1 LPELG
6 FFRKEENS
14 EQKPRS
20 WFGDLFEIKKTECTW
35 HINGKL
41 CATAPHRILG
51 VEIGFWVSRGG
62 AVRDEVVMEC
72 TGGVDVV
79 VLLICGLMLVV
90 VICGRGGREG
100 DG

>member
-14 EQKPRS
+14 EQTARS

-62 AVRDEVVMEC
+62 AVRD
-72 TGGVDVV
+72 GGGDGVH
-79 VLLICGLMLVV
+79 GR
-90 VICGRGGREG
+90 CGRGCVADLWFNVGGG
-100 DG
+100 DLW